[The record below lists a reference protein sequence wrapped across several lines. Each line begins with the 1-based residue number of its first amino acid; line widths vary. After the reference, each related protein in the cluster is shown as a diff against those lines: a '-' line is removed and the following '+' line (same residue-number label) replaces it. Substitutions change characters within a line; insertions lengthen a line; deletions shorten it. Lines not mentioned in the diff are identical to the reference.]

1 MKKIF
6 SLLLALL
13 LVAGMAVPAYA
24 DVNQSRAVI
33 GADLSDEQVEAVYG
47 MFGIRRG
54 DAIELKMTN
63 AEERT
68 YLEGYVDNSLIGTRS
83 ISCVYVE
90 LLPEGSGMSVTTSN
104 INWCTGEMYISA
116 LATAGITDAN
126 IVVAAPFE
134 VSGTAALSGVY
145 KAYEDMTGKK
155 LDDLAKLVS
164 TQELT
169 VTGELAAQIGAMD
182 STAIVNELKLMLD
195 VTQTMSDDE
204 IRAEIREIASRYNV
218 NLTNTQVEQLLSL
231 CRSLEGLDADSLKAR
246 VQEVQNTLQKVSD
259 AKTKVVGFVQ
269 GVKKVVDSIS
279 GFFDKIKDAAKQMK
293 EENKHMGTTMRRIN
307 DRISL
312 YGNVNRGIKDGD
324 FWQGSYVSIEGSNA
338 VIYGSA
344 QDDYIITR
352 GRVTGFTLLGN
363 GTNVT
368 VGNDSMPSL
377 RFLMK
382 LADGKEAQVDII
394 YNKVDAFKN
403 AIGVL

>member
-54 DAIELKMTN
+54 EAIELKMTN

-90 LLPEGSGMSVTTSN
+90 LLPAGSGMSVTTSN

-116 LATAGITDAN
+116 LATAGITDAS

-169 VTGELAAQIGAMD
+169 ITGELAADIGAMD
-182 STAIVNELKLMLD
+182 STAIVNELKMMLD

-218 NLTNTQVEQLLSL
+218 NLTNTQVEQLLTL
-231 CRSLEGLDADSLKAR
+231 CRSLEGLDAESLKVR
-246 VQEVQNTLQKVSD
+246 VQDVQNTLQKVSE

-269 GVKKVVDSIS
+269 GVKKVVESVS
-279 GFFDKIKDAAKQMK
+279 GFFDKIKDIMA
-293 EENKHMGTTMRRIN
+293 
-307 DRISL
+307 
-312 YGNVNRGIKDGD
+312 
-324 FWQGSYVSIEGSNA
+324 
-338 VIYGSA
+338 
-344 QDDYIITR
+344 
-352 GRVTGFTLLGN
+352 
-363 GTNVT
+363 
-368 VGNDSMPSL
+368 
-377 RFLMK
+377 RF
-382 LADGKEAQVDII
+382 
-394 YNKVDAFKN
+394 
-403 AIGVL
+403 

>member
-33 GADLSDEQVEAVYG
+33 GADLDESQIDDVYG
-47 MFGIRRG
+47 MFGLSRG
-54 DAIELKMTN
+54 QAIELKMTN

-68 YLEGYVDNSLIGTRS
+68 YLEGYVDDSLIGTRS

-90 LLPEGSGMSVTTSN
+90 LLPAGSGMSVTTSN

-116 LATAGITDAN
+116 LATAGITDAS
-126 IVVAAPFE
+126 IIVAAPFE

-169 VTGELAAQIGAMD
+169 ITGELAAEIGSMD
-182 STAIVNELKLMLD
+182 STAIVNELKMMLD

-218 NLTNTQVEQLLSL
+218 NLTNTQVEQLLTL
-231 CRSLEGLDADSLKAR
+231 CRSLEGLDAESLKAR
-246 VQEVQNTLQKVSD
+246 VQDVQNTLQKVSD

-269 GVKKVVDSIS
+269 GVKKVVESVS
-279 GFFDKIKDAAKQMK
+279 GFFDKI
-293 EENKHMGTTMRRIN
+293 R
-307 DRISL
+307 
-312 YGNVNRGIKDGD
+312 
-324 FWQGSYVSIEGSNA
+324 
-338 VIYGSA
+338 
-344 QDDYIITR
+344 
-352 GRVTGFTLLGN
+352 
-363 GTNVT
+363 
-368 VGNDSMPSL
+368 
-377 RFLMK
+377 
-382 LADGKEAQVDII
+382 DII
-394 YNKVDAFKN
+394 AKF
-403 AIGVL
+403 

>member
-33 GADLSDEQVEAVYG
+33 GADLTDEQVEAVYG

-54 DAIELKMTN
+54 EAIELKMTN

-90 LLPEGSGMSVTTSN
+90 LLPAGSGMSVTTSN

-169 VTGELAAQIGAMD
+169 ITGELAAEIGAMD
-182 STAIVNELKLMLD
+182 STAIVNELKMMLD

-218 NLTNTQVEQLLSL
+218 NLTNTQVEQLLTL
-231 CRSLEGLDADSLKAR
+231 CRSLEELDAESLKAR
-246 VQEVQNTLQKVSD
+246 VQDVQNTLQKVSE

-269 GVKKVVDSIS
+269 GVKKVVESVS
-279 GFFDKIKDAAKQMK
+279 SFFDKIKDIMA
-293 EENKHMGTTMRRIN
+293 
-307 DRISL
+307 
-312 YGNVNRGIKDGD
+312 
-324 FWQGSYVSIEGSNA
+324 
-338 VIYGSA
+338 
-344 QDDYIITR
+344 
-352 GRVTGFTLLGN
+352 
-363 GTNVT
+363 
-368 VGNDSMPSL
+368 
-377 RFLMK
+377 RF
-382 LADGKEAQVDII
+382 
-394 YNKVDAFKN
+394 
-403 AIGVL
+403 

>member
-6 SLLLALL
+6 SLMLALV

-33 GADLSDEQVEAVYG
+33 GADLTEEQVDSVYG
-47 MFGIRRG
+47 MFGLRRG
-54 DAIELKMTN
+54 EAIELKMTN

-90 LLPEGSGMSVTTSN
+90 LLPAGSGMSVTTSN

-126 IVVAAPFE
+126 IIVAAPFE

-182 STAIVNELKLMLD
+182 STSIVNELKLMLD
-195 VTQTMSDDE
+195 VTQTMTDDE

-218 NLTNTQVEQLLSL
+218 SLTNTQVEQLLSL
-231 CRSLEGLDADSLKAR
+231 CRSLEGLDAEALKAR
-246 VQEVQNTLQKVSD
+246 VEEVQGTLQKVSD

-269 GVKKVVDSIS
+269 GVKKVVDSVS
-279 GFFDKIKDAAKQMK
+279 GFFDKIKD
-293 EENKHMGTTMRRIN
+293 
-307 DRISL
+307 
-312 YGNVNRGIKDGD
+312 
-324 FWQGSYVSIEGSNA
+324 
-338 VIYGSA
+338 
-344 QDDYIITR
+344 IIA
-352 GRVTGFTLLGN
+352 
-363 GTNVT
+363 
-368 VGNDSMPSL
+368 
-377 RFLMK
+377 RF
-382 LADGKEAQVDII
+382 
-394 YNKVDAFKN
+394 
-403 AIGVL
+403 

>member
-6 SLLLALL
+6 SLLLTLL

-24 DVNQSRAVI
+24 DVNQSRTVI

-231 CRSLEGLDADSLKAR
+231 CRSLEGLDAESLKAR
-246 VQEVQNTLQKVSD
+246 VQDVQNTLQKVSD

-269 GVKKVVDSIS
+269 GVKKVVDSVS
-279 GFFDKIKDAAKQMK
+279 GFFDKIKDIMA
-293 EENKHMGTTMRRIN
+293 
-307 DRISL
+307 
-312 YGNVNRGIKDGD
+312 
-324 FWQGSYVSIEGSNA
+324 
-338 VIYGSA
+338 
-344 QDDYIITR
+344 
-352 GRVTGFTLLGN
+352 
-363 GTNVT
+363 
-368 VGNDSMPSL
+368 
-377 RFLMK
+377 RF
-382 LADGKEAQVDII
+382 
-394 YNKVDAFKN
+394 
-403 AIGVL
+403 

>member
-90 LLPEGSGMSVTTSN
+90 LLPAGSGMSVTTSN

-116 LATAGITDAN
+116 LATAGITDAS
-126 IVVAAPFE
+126 IIVAAPFE

-231 CRSLEGLDADSLKAR
+231 CRSLEGLDAESLKAR
-246 VQEVQNTLQKVSD
+246 VQDVQNTLQKVSD

-269 GVKKVVDSIS
+269 GVKKVVDSVS
-279 GFFDKIKDAAKQMK
+279 GFFDKIKDIMA
-293 EENKHMGTTMRRIN
+293 
-307 DRISL
+307 
-312 YGNVNRGIKDGD
+312 
-324 FWQGSYVSIEGSNA
+324 
-338 VIYGSA
+338 
-344 QDDYIITR
+344 
-352 GRVTGFTLLGN
+352 
-363 GTNVT
+363 
-368 VGNDSMPSL
+368 
-377 RFLMK
+377 RF
-382 LADGKEAQVDII
+382 
-394 YNKVDAFKN
+394 
-403 AIGVL
+403 